1 MSDENKK
8 ITDRIELRPVVMP
21 DDDQFLQ
28 TLYFSTRYDVD
39 LLPFD
44 DAGKKAFMLMQYK
57 AQKTHYDEYFRHS
70 SHDIVLYDGEPAGR
84 YMTDSRED
92 EIIGVDLSLLPP
104 YRSLGIGSTLMK
116 GTFEEAQAAN
126 LPFVFHV
133 RQDNF
138 RAIKLYERL
147 GCRILGD
154 KDGHYKMEWRQRTDH
169 AGE

>member
-1 MSDENKK
+1 MSDHKK
-8 ITDRIELRPVVMP
+8 ITDKIDLRPVVMP
-21 DDDQFLQ
+21 DDEEFLQ

-57 AQKTHYDEYFRHS
+57 AQKAHYDEYFRYS
-70 SHDIVLYDGEPAGR
+70 SHDIVLYDGEPVGR
-84 YMTDSRED
+84 YMVDSRDE
-92 EIIGVDLSLLPP
+92 EIIGVDLSLLPR
-104 YRSLGIGSTLMK
+104 YRSLGIGSTLMR
-116 GTFEEAQAAN
+116 GTFEEAEAAN

-147 GCRILGD
+147 GCRICGD
-154 KDGHYKMEWRQRTDH
+154 KDGHYKMEWRPLADGR
-169 AGE
+169 GE